1 MDQWFYRKQK
11 QRRNRK
17 MTEDLQEQLA
27 AVNEQKDKADKL
39 VLQLTANNT
48 LQTEK
53 IDKLEKDL
61 QRLAITGA
69 QLVKAQNL
77 RNSDPTKTKAELA
90 EAVGVDHQVLASVL
104 GGVDTILNEATKG
117 TYSEAQ
123 FKTEADRAN
132 DWQKAC
138 GELQQKH
145 DDLEAQLIEAQK
157 EKAVVE

>member
-1 MDQWFYRKQK
+1 
-11 QRRNRK
+11 

-61 QRLAITGA
+61 QRLSITGA

-117 TYSEAQ
+117 TYTQAQ
-123 FKTEADRAN
+123 FDTLKQQNSDLQKQN
-132 DWQKAC
+132 D
-138 GELQQKH
+138 EISQKH
-145 DDLEAQLIEAQK
+145 DDVEAQLIEAQK

>member
-61 QRLAITGA
+61 QRLSITGA

-117 TYSEAQ
+117 TYTQAQ
-123 FKTEADRAN
+123 FDTLKQQNSDLQKQN
-132 DWQKAC
+132 D
-138 GELQQKH
+138 EISQKH
-145 DDLEAQLIEAQK
+145 DDVEAQLIEAQK

>member
-1 MDQWFYRKQK
+1 
-11 QRRNRK
+11 

-48 LQTEK
+48 LQIEK

-77 RNSDPTKTKAELA
+77 RNSDPTKTKADLA

-104 GGVDTILNEATKG
+104 GGLDTILNEATKG
-117 TYSEAQ
+117 TYTEAQ
-123 FKTEADRAN
+123 FNTLKLQYQAQLET
-132 DWQKAC
+132 
-138 GELQQKH
+138 LQQKH

-157 EKAVVE
+157 EKAVAE